1 MKNLRKV
8 MAGIGILLLGIM
20 VLGFAACS
28 DSTKSE
34 SFHKMV
40 PGTYLQSAEGFAGP
54 YNVWVTVSETI
65 ITDIRLD
72 GFNDTAGV
80 GAEAMPIML
89 EKIRTAQTA
98 NVDSVSGATVTSA
111 SIKEAVRAA
120 LEQAGAPSSFTAGT
134 PVASAKVPKTIT
146 TNVIVIG
153 SGIAGLSAAVA
164 AKTETP
170 AAGVIV
176 IEKQEI
182 IGGTTKTSAGVVY
195 AALDDTQGEANA
207 LKDYYM
213 MRAQGQA
220 DEAMVQFFADNSY
233 ATLGFLEIDGSNPY
247 GGMATGTATEARC
260 RFGPGGL
267 GIIQNLYTKATNAG
281 VIVMTGVK
289 ATELITNE
297 AGAVIGVKAESK
309 DFNYTFNVV
318 TVGSPGFPPFVPPVY
333 GGGGV
338 IIAAGGFDSDRD
350 GLMAQYNSD
359 SKYDIPQSNHG
370 NVGEGIK
377 MAMAIGADTVFK
389 GGKVGWVGVDY
400 SITGSHYYSQVIHGD
415 GAKSGELL
423 DLSPPDGVTYATH
436 PDDYAVVHRAM
447 LDARTNDGTTKFW
460 ALSNTPPDPGYAAKE
475 WAFTDN
481 TVAGLAAKI
490 GVDADK
496 LAASFADGGYDNS
509 ISNTA
514 PFTATKAVP
523 SSIGSM
529 GGLKI
534 NTNGQVLK
542 SDVPIEG
549 LYAAGESA
557 NGQLFY
563 KEYPASGSSLAV
575 SATFGRMA
583 GKHAA
588 TNTY

>member
-1 MKNLRKV
+1 
-8 MAGIGILLLGIM
+8 M
-20 VLGFAACS
+20 VLGFTACS
-28 DSTKSE
+28 DSTNSE

-40 PGTYLQSAEGFAGP
+40 PGTYLQSAEGFAGT
-54 YNVWVTVSETI
+54 YTVWVTVSETV

-89 EKIRTAQTA
+89 EKIRTAQTV
-98 NVDSVSGATVTSA
+98 NVDSVSGATVTSN
-111 SIKEAVRAA
+111 SIKEAVKAA
-120 LEQAGAPSSFTAGT
+120 LEQAGAPSSFTTGT
-134 PVASAKVPKTIT
+134 PVVPATKPQKTIT
-146 TNVIVIG
+146 TNVIIIG
-153 SGIAGLSAAVA
+153 SGIAGLSAAVS

-195 AALDDTQGEANA
+195 AALDATQQEADN
-207 LKDYYM
+207 LKNYYM

-220 DEAMVQFFADNSY
+220 DEAMVKFFADNSY
-233 ATLGFLEIDGSNPY
+233 ATLGFLDIDGSNPY

-267 GIIQNLYTKATNAG
+267 GIIQNLYKKAADAG
-281 VIVMTGVK
+281 VTVMTGVK
-289 ATELITNE
+289 ATELITND

-309 DFNYTFNVV
+309 DINYTFNVD
-318 TVGSPGFPPFVPPVY
+318 TVGNPGYLPYVPATPGF
-333 GGGGV
+333 GGV
-338 IIAAGGFDSDRD
+338 IIAAGGFDSDRE
-350 GLMAQYNSD
+350 GLMAQYNPD
-359 SKYDIPQSNHG
+359 SMYDIPQSNHG

-377 MAMAIGADTVFK
+377 MAIAIGADTVFK

-423 DLSPPDGVTYATH
+423 DLSPPEGVTYATH

-447 LDARTNDGTTKFW
+447 LDARTKDGTTKFW
-460 ALSNTPPDPGYAAKE
+460 ALSNTPPDAGYAAKE

-481 TVAGLAAKI
+481 TAAGLAAKI
-490 GVDADK
+490 SVDADK
-496 LAASFADGGYDNS
+496 LAASFTAGGYAGA
-509 ISNTA
+509 IGNTA

-542 SDVPIEG
+542 NDVPIEG

-557 NGQLFY
+557 NGQFFY